1 MHYAHTHA
9 HVHVHAQVRALT
21 LTLTRCEPSALMDH
35 AAYLCYKLRVANW
48 TLVQVCK
55 CVCMCM
61 GMCMCVSMGMCMADW
76 TLVDR

>member
-1 MHYAHTHA
+1 M
-9 HVHVHAQVRALT
+9 RARALTLTLT

-61 GMCMCVSMGMCMADW
+61 CMGMCMCVSMGMCMADW

>member
-1 MHYAHTHA
+1 
-9 HVHVHAQVRALT
+9 
-21 LTLTRCEPSALMDH
+21 MDH

-48 TLVQVCK
+48 TLVQVCL

-61 GMCMCVSMGMCMADW
+61 GICMCVSMGMCMADW